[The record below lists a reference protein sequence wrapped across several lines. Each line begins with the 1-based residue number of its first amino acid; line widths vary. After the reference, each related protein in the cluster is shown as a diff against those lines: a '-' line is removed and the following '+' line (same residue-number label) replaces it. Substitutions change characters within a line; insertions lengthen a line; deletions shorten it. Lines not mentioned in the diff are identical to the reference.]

1 MMLDTTLSILPTLIQ
16 WDTQVF
22 LAVNGCHHPFFD
34 SFMEMYSDR
43 FIWLPFYLSIAYAV
57 YRQFHWKAMVVFL
70 GLALLLLTIN
80 DQLSSSVFRSAFAR
94 MRPSNPDN
102 PLSAV
107 VHIVDGYRGGRF
119 GFPSAHAANSWG
131 LATLVSL
138 TFRRRL
144 LMVMMLAWATVM
156 CYSRM
161 YLGVHYFGDV
171 LCGALLGSLTASLF
185 YFVFQH
191 KLRPL
196 ADRLKLTTVP
206 APWLALPVAVC
217 GIELAVMLLVSLFVI
232 L

>member
-1 MMLDTTLSILPTLIQ
+1 MMLDLTLTILQTLNQ

-22 LAVNGCHHPFFD
+22 LAVNGWHHPFFD

-43 FIWLPFYLSIAYAV
+43 FVWLPFYLSIAYAV

-70 GLALLLLTIN
+70 VLALLLLTIN
-80 DQLSSSVFRSAFAR
+80 DQLCSSVFRSAFAR

-107 VHIVDGYRGGRF
+107 VHIVDGYRGGRY

-131 LATLVSL
+131 LAMFISL
-138 TFRRRL
+138 SFRRRL
-144 LMVMMLAWATVM
+144 LMLTMVGWATVM

-171 LCGALLGSLTASLF
+171 LCGALLGTLTASLV
-185 YFVFQH
+185 YYVFQH
-191 KLRPL
+191 ISRPM
-196 ADRLKLTTVP
+196 ADLFRQSAEP
-206 APWLALPVAVC
+206 SPWLFVPVVAC
-217 GIELAVMLLVSLFVI
+217 GLELVVMLLVSMFVV

>member
-102 PLSAV
+102 PLSAM
-107 VHIVDGYRGGRF
+107 VHIVDGYRGGRY
-119 GFPSAHAANSWG
+119 GFPSSHAANSWG
-131 LATLVSL
+131 LAMFICLS
-138 TFRRRL
+138 FRRRL
-144 LMVMMLAWATVM
+144 LMLTMVAWATVI

-171 LCGALLGSLTASLF
+171 LCGALLGTSTAGLV
-185 YFVFQH
+185 YYVFQRAVPPMADH
-191 KLRPL
+191 LRQSPEPL
-196 ADRLKLTTVP
+196 
-206 APWLALPVAVC
+206 PWLHLPVVVVGAEV
-217 GIELAVMLLVSLFVI
+217 AVMLLLSLLI
-232 L
+232 G